1 MRVCVCTRKW
11 GGRCGKNVKR
21 RNHPSSFFIFILFAC
36 NKNKLHTYY
45 QYTSFIERTTQQR
58 PSSSFLISMA
68 LCSRVVVES
77 SSSSMMMRR
86 GAAFNN
92 NHSNKKKIFLSFLLT
107 KRRITRFSGLTN
119 SGSSS
124 FEQRGGEEEENN
136 KDKKD
141 ELVII
146 TNDALH
152 YASTMTQKRNEVEE
166 YLQKCDSLELELQLA
181 LAAEDYDAASK
192 IKKNLQPENSDED
205 INFSMLCDLCRRVNQ
220 PPTSIIGSS
229 AYETETEE
237 ITMAARKLGL
247 IGDPRALPALARAL
261 RMPTESA
268 KAQFER
274 AKAHAQIERS
284 MWTLFGKSG
293 DMELDLLLQKG
304 RDIMHGKYVNRILEG
319 RVEHEPTEEEIKEKI
334 RDFKQE
340 RARSLSESI
349 DIFTTII
356 EKSNGLFAEAWN
368 QRATALYLRGDLASA
383 YADAEEAF
391 RLNPYHFGAR
401 SGMGLCKL
409 GMRCYDEAL
418 MMFESTLEINPRID
432 SIKGQSKRLRKMME
446 KPRVEQQKLKDVLED
461 YKRSIAPSSDSSQ
474 RKDDDSETP
483 RM

>member
-1 MRVCVCTRKW
+1 M
-11 GGRCGKNVKR
+11 KR
-21 RNHPSSFFIFILFAC
+21 RGEISLTVSVLHFYSFAC
-36 NKNKLHTYY
+36 KTK
-45 QYTSFIERTTQQR
+45 TTNSILTRDILLLLNEQQQR
-58 PSSSFLISMA
+58 PSSSSFLISMA

-220 PPTSIIGSS
+220 PPTSKIGSS
-229 AYETETEE
+229 ADETETEE

-304 RDIMHGKYVNRILEG
+304 RDIMHGKYMNRILEG
-319 RVEHEPTEEEIKEKI
+319 RVEHEPTEEEIKEQI
-334 RDFKQE
+334 RDFEQE

-483 RM
+483 KM

>member
-1 MRVCVCTRKW
+1 M
-11 GGRCGKNVKR
+11 KR
-21 RNHPSSFFIFILFAC
+21 RGEISLTVSVLHFYSFAC
-36 NKNKLHTYY
+36 KTK
-45 QYTSFIERTTQQR
+45 TTNSILTRDILLLLNEQQQR
-58 PSSSFLISMA
+58 PSSSSFLISMA

-220 PPTSIIGSS
+220 PPTSKIGSS
-229 AYETETEE
+229 ADETETEE

-261 RMPTESA
+261 RMPTVSA
-268 KAQFER
+268 KAKNVS

-319 RVEHEPTEEEIKEKI
+319 RVEHEPTKEEIKEKM
-334 RDFKQE
+334 RDFEQE

-418 MMFESTLEINPRID
+418 MMFESTLEINPRIE

-474 RKDDDSETP
+474 RKDDDSETTK
-483 RM
+483 M

>member
-1 MRVCVCTRKW
+1 M
-11 GGRCGKNVKR
+11 KR
-21 RNHPSSFFIFILFAC
+21 RGEISLTFFVLHFYSFAC
-36 NKNKLHTYY
+36 KTK
-45 QYTSFIERTTQQR
+45 TTNSILTRDILLLLNEQQQR
-58 PSSSFLISMA
+58 PSSSSFLISMA

-192 IKKNLQPENSDED
+192 IKKNLQPENSDDEAD

-220 PPTSIIGSS
+220 PPTSKIGSS
-229 AYETETEE
+229 ADETETEE

-418 MMFESTLEINPRID
+418 MMFESTLEINPRIE
-432 SIKGQSKRLRKMME
+432 SIQRHSKQLRKMME

-483 RM
+483 KM

>member
-1 MRVCVCTRKW
+1 M
-11 GGRCGKNVKR
+11 
-21 RNHPSSFFIFILFAC
+21 
-36 NKNKLHTYY
+36 
-45 QYTSFIERTTQQR
+45 
-58 PSSSFLISMA
+58 
-68 LCSRVVVES
+68 
-77 SSSSMMMRR
+77 
-86 GAAFNN
+86 
-92 NHSNKKKIFLSFLLT
+92 
-107 KRRITRFSGLTN
+107 
-119 SGSSS
+119 
-124 FEQRGGEEEENN
+124 
-136 KDKKD
+136 
-141 ELVII
+141 II

-220 PPTSIIGSS
+220 PPASVIGSS
-229 AYETETEE
+229 ADETETEE

-261 RMPTESA
+261 RMPTVS
-268 KAQFER
+268 

-304 RDIMHGKYVNRILEG
+304 QDIMHGKYVNRILEG
-319 RVEHEPTEEEIKEKI
+319 RVEHEPTKEEIKEKM
-334 RDFKQE
+334 RDFEQE
-340 RARSLSESI
+340 KARSLSESI

-368 QRATALYLRGDLASA
+368 QRATALYLRGDFASA

-401 SGMGLCKL
+401 SGMGLCKF

-418 MMFESTLEINPRID
+418 MMFESTLEINPRIE
-432 SIKGQSKRLRKMME
+432 SIQRHSKQLRKMME

-483 RM
+483 KM

>member
-1 MRVCVCTRKW
+1 M
-11 GGRCGKNVKR
+11 
-21 RNHPSSFFIFILFAC
+21 
-36 NKNKLHTYY
+36 
-45 QYTSFIERTTQQR
+45 
-58 PSSSFLISMA
+58 
-68 LCSRVVVES
+68 
-77 SSSSMMMRR
+77 
-86 GAAFNN
+86 
-92 NHSNKKKIFLSFLLT
+92 LT

-119 SGSSS
+119 SSS
-124 FEQRGGEEEENN
+124 FEQRGGGGEEEENN

-220 PPTSIIGSS
+220 PPTSKIGSS
-229 AYETETEE
+229 ADETETEE

-261 RMPTESA
+261 RMPTVS
-268 KAQFER
+268 

-304 RDIMHGKYVNRILEG
+304 QDIMHGKYVNRILEG
-319 RVEHEPTEEEIKEKI
+319 RVEHEPTKEEIKEKM
-334 RDFKQE
+334 RDFEQE

-368 QRATALYLRGDLASA
+368 QRATALYLRGDFASA

-401 SGMGLCKL
+401 SGMGLCKF

-483 RM
+483 KM

>member
-1 MRVCVCTRKW
+1 M
-11 GGRCGKNVKR
+11 KR
-21 RNHPSSFFIFILFAC
+21 RGEISLTFFVLHFYSFAC
-36 NKNKLHTYY
+36 KTK
-45 QYTSFIERTTQQR
+45 TTNSILTRDILLLLNEQQQR
-58 PSSSFLISMA
+58 PSSSSFLISMA

-220 PPTSIIGSS
+220 PPTSKIGSS
-229 AYETETEE
+229 ADETETEE

-261 RMPTESA
+261 RMPTVS
-268 KAQFER
+268 

-319 RVEHEPTEEEIKEKI
+319 RVEHEPTKEEIKEKM
-334 RDFKQE
+334 RDFEQE

-418 MMFESTLEINPRID
+418 MMFESTLEINPRIE

-483 RM
+483 KM

>member
-1 MRVCVCTRKW
+1 M
-11 GGRCGKNVKR
+11 KR
-21 RNHPSSFFIFILFAC
+21 RGEISLINHPSSFFIFILFPLQ

-45 QYTSFIERTTQQR
+45 QYNTSFIERTTQQR
-58 PSSSFLISMA
+58 PSSSFFLISMA

-124 FEQRGGEEEENN
+124 FEQRGGGGEEEEENN

-261 RMPTESA
+261 RMPTVSA
-268 KAQFER
+268 KAKNVS

-304 RDIMHGKYVNRILEG
+304 RDIMHGKYMNRILEG
-319 RVEHEPTEEEIKEKI
+319 RVEHEPTEEEIKEQI
-334 RDFKQE
+334 RDFEQE

-349 DIFTTII
+349 DIFTRII

-483 RM
+483 KM

>member
-220 PPTSIIGSS
+220 PPTSKIGSS
-229 AYETETEE
+229 ADETETEE

-304 RDIMHGKYVNRILEG
+304 RDIMHGKYMNRILEG

>member
-1 MRVCVCTRKW
+1 MKSKEISLTL
-11 GGRCGKNVKR
+11 
-21 RNHPSSFFIFILFAC
+21 FIFYSFCLQ
-36 NKNKLHTYY
+36 NKNKLLYFFY
-45 QYTSFIERTTQQR
+45 INEQQQQQR

-68 LCSRVVVES
+68 LCSRVVAES

-86 GAAFNN
+86 GAAFKN
-92 NHSNKKKIFLSFLLT
+92 NHHNKKKIFLSFLLT
-107 KRRITRFSGLTN
+107 KRRIIIRFSGLTN
-119 SGSSS
+119 SSSSS
-124 FEQRGGEEEENN
+124 FEQRGGGEEEENN
-136 KDKKD
+136 KDEKD

-192 IKKNLQPENSDED
+192 IKKNLQPENSEDEAD

-220 PPTSIIGSS
+220 PPASIIGSS
-229 AYETETEE
+229 ADETETEE

-261 RMPTESA
+261 RMPTVS
-268 KAQFER
+268 

-304 RDIMHGKYVNRILEG
+304 QDIMHGKYVNRILEG
-319 RVEHEPTEEEIKEKI
+319 RVEHEPTKEEIKEKM
-334 RDFKQE
+334 RDFEQE

-368 QRATALYLRGDLASA
+368 QRATALYLRGDFASA

-401 SGMGLCKL
+401 SGMGLCKF

-418 MMFESTLEINPRID
+418 MMFESTLEINPRIE
-432 SIKGQSKRLRKMME
+432 SIQRHSKQLRKMME

-483 RM
+483 KM

>member
-1 MRVCVCTRKW
+1 M
-11 GGRCGKNVKR
+11 KR
-21 RNHPSSFFIFILFAC
+21 RGEISLTFFVLHFYSFAC
-36 NKNKLHTYY
+36 KTK
-45 QYTSFIERTTQQR
+45 TTNSILTRDILLLLNEQQQR
-58 PSSSFLISMA
+58 PSSSSFLISMA

-86 GAAFNN
+86 GAAFKN

-261 RMPTESA
+261 RMPTVSA
-268 KAQFER
+268 KAKNVS

-304 RDIMHGKYVNRILEG
+304 RDIMHGKYMNRILEG
-319 RVEHEPTEEEIKEKI
+319 RVEHEPTEEEIKEQI
-334 RDFKQE
+334 RDFEQE

-349 DIFTTII
+349 DIFTRII

-483 RM
+483 KM

>member
-1 MRVCVCTRKW
+1 
-11 GGRCGKNVKR
+11 
-21 RNHPSSFFIFILFAC
+21 
-36 NKNKLHTYY
+36 
-45 QYTSFIERTTQQR
+45 
-58 PSSSFLISMA
+58 
-68 LCSRVVVES
+68 
-77 SSSSMMMRR
+77 MMMRR

-220 PPTSIIGSS
+220 PPTSKIGSS
-229 AYETETEE
+229 ADETETEE

-261 RMPTESA
+261 RMPTVS
-268 KAQFER
+268 

-304 RDIMHGKYVNRILEG
+304 QDIMHGKYVNRTLEG
-319 RVEHEPTEEEIKEKI
+319 RVEHEPTKEEIKEKM
-334 RDFKQE
+334 RDFEQE

-368 QRATALYLRGDLASA
+368 QRATASYLRGDFASA

-401 SGMGLCKL
+401 SGMGLCKF

-418 MMFESTLEINPRID
+418 MMFESTLEINPRIE

-483 RM
+483 KM

>member
-1 MRVCVCTRKW
+1 MEDEKEGEISLTVSVL
-11 GGRCGKNVKR
+11 
-21 RNHPSSFFIFILFAC
+21 HFYSFAC
-36 NKNKLHTYY
+36 KTKTKNKNKTNSIL
-45 QYTSFIERTTQQR
+45 TSILLLLNEQQQR
-58 PSSSFLISMA
+58 PSSSSFLISMA

-192 IKKNLQPENSDED
+192 IKKNLQPENSDDEAD

-220 PPTSIIGSS
+220 PPASIIGSS
-229 AYETETEE
+229 ADETESEE

-261 RMPTESA
+261 RMPTVS
-268 KAQFER
+268 

-293 DMELDLLLQKG
+293 DMELDLLLRKG
-304 RDIMHGKYVNRILEG
+304 QDIMHGKYVNRILKGEV
-319 RVEHEPTEEEIKEKI
+319 RHEPTKEEIKEKM
-334 RDFKQE
+334 RDFEQE
-340 RARSLSESI
+340 KARSLSESI

-368 QRATALYLRGDLASA
+368 QRATALYLRGDFASA

-401 SGMGLCKL
+401 SGMGLCKF

-418 MMFESTLEINPRID
+418 MMFESTLEINPRIE
-432 SIKGQSKRLRKMME
+432 SIKGQTKRLRKMME

-483 RM
+483 KM

>member
-1 MRVCVCTRKW
+1 MEDEKEGEISLTVSVL
-11 GGRCGKNVKR
+11 
-21 RNHPSSFFIFILFAC
+21 HFYSFAC
-36 NKNKLHTYY
+36 KTKTKNKNKTNSIL
-45 QYTSFIERTTQQR
+45 TSILLLLNEQQQR
-58 PSSSFLISMA
+58 PSSSSFLISMA

-220 PPTSIIGSS
+220 PPTSKIGSS
-229 AYETETEE
+229 ADETETEE

-261 RMPTESA
+261 RMPTVS
-268 KAQFER
+268 

-304 RDIMHGKYVNRILEG
+304 QDIMHGKYVNRILEG
-319 RVEHEPTEEEIKEKI
+319 RVEHEPTKEEIKEKM
-334 RDFKQE
+334 RDFEQE

-368 QRATALYLRGDLASA
+368 QRATALYLRGDFASA

-418 MMFESTLEINPRID
+418 MMFESTLEINPRIE

-483 RM
+483 KM

>member
-1 MRVCVCTRKW
+1 M
-11 GGRCGKNVKR
+11 KR
-21 RNHPSSFFIFILFAC
+21 RGEISLTFFVLHFYSFAC
-36 NKNKLHTYY
+36 KTK
-45 QYTSFIERTTQQR
+45 TTNSILTRDILLLLNEQQQR
-58 PSSSFLISMA
+58 PSSSSFLISMA

-220 PPTSIIGSS
+220 PPTSKIGSS
-229 AYETETEE
+229 ADETETEE

-261 RMPTESA
+261 RMPTVSA
-268 KAQFER
+268 KAKNVS

-418 MMFESTLEINPRID
+418 MMFESTLEINPRIE

-483 RM
+483 KM

>member
-1 MRVCVCTRKW
+1 M
-11 GGRCGKNVKR
+11 KR
-21 RNHPSSFFIFILFAC
+21 RGEISLTFFVLHFYSFAC
-36 NKNKLHTYY
+36 KTK
-45 QYTSFIERTTQQR
+45 TTNSILTRDILLLLNEQQQR
-58 PSSSFLISMA
+58 PSSSSFLISMA

-304 RDIMHGKYVNRILEG
+304 QDIMHGKYVNRILEG
-319 RVEHEPTEEEIKEKI
+319 RVEHEPTKEEIKEKM
-334 RDFKQE
+334 RDFEQE

-483 RM
+483 KM

>member
-1 MRVCVCTRKW
+1 M
-11 GGRCGKNVKR
+11 KR
-21 RNHPSSFFIFILFAC
+21 RGEISLTFFVLHFYSFAC
-36 NKNKLHTYY
+36 KTK
-45 QYTSFIERTTQQR
+45 TTNSILTRDILLLLNEQQQR
-58 PSSSFLISMA
+58 PSSSSFLISMA

-220 PPTSIIGSS
+220 PPTSKIGSS
-229 AYETETEE
+229 ADETETEE

-261 RMPTESA
+261 RMPTVS
-268 KAQFER
+268 

-319 RVEHEPTEEEIKEKI
+319 RVEHEPTEEEIKEQI
-334 RDFKQE
+334 RDFEQE

-349 DIFTTII
+349 DIFTRII

>member
-1 MRVCVCTRKW
+1 
-11 GGRCGKNVKR
+11 
-21 RNHPSSFFIFILFAC
+21 
-36 NKNKLHTYY
+36 
-45 QYTSFIERTTQQR
+45 
-58 PSSSFLISMA
+58 
-68 LCSRVVVES
+68 
-77 SSSSMMMRR
+77 
-86 GAAFNN
+86 
-92 NHSNKKKIFLSFLLT
+92 
-107 KRRITRFSGLTN
+107 
-119 SGSSS
+119 
-124 FEQRGGEEEENN
+124 
-136 KDKKD
+136 
-141 ELVII
+141 
-146 TNDALH
+146 
-152 YASTMTQKRNEVEE
+152 
-166 YLQKCDSLELELQLA
+166 LELELQLA

-220 PPTSIIGSS
+220 PPTSILGSS

-261 RMPTESA
+261 RMPTVSA
-268 KAQFER
+268 KAKNVS

-304 RDIMHGKYVNRILEG
+304 RDIMHGKYMNRILEG
-319 RVEHEPTEEEIKEKI
+319 RVEHEPTEEEIKEQI
-334 RDFKQE
+334 RDFEQE

-349 DIFTTII
+349 DIFTRII

-483 RM
+483 KM

>member
-1 MRVCVCTRKW
+1 M
-11 GGRCGKNVKR
+11 KR
-21 RNHPSSFFIFILFAC
+21 RGEISLTFFVLHFYSFAC
-36 NKNKLHTYY
+36 KTKTKNKNKTNSIL
-45 QYTSFIERTTQQR
+45 TSILLLLNEQQQR
-58 PSSSFLISMA
+58 PSSSSFLISMA

-220 PPTSIIGSS
+220 PPTSKIGSS
-229 AYETETEE
+229 ADETETEE

-261 RMPTESA
+261 RMPTVS
-268 KAQFER
+268 

-304 RDIMHGKYVNRILEG
+304 QDIMHGKYVNRILEG
-319 RVEHEPTEEEIKEKI
+319 RVEHEPTKEEIKEKM
-334 RDFKQE
+334 RDFEQE

-401 SGMGLCKL
+401 SGMGLCKF

-418 MMFESTLEINPRID
+418 MMFESTLEINPRIE

-483 RM
+483 KM

>member
-1 MRVCVCTRKW
+1 MEDEKEGEISLTFSVL
-11 GGRCGKNVKR
+11 
-21 RNHPSSFFIFILFAC
+21 HFYSFAC
-36 NKNKLHTYY
+36 KTKTKNKNKTNSIL
-45 QYTSFIERTTQQR
+45 TSILLLLNEQQQR
-58 PSSSFLISMA
+58 PSSSSFLISMA

-192 IKKNLQPENSDED
+192 IKKNLQPKNSEDDEAD

-220 PPTSIIGSS
+220 PPASIIGSS
-229 AYETETEE
+229 ADETETEE

-261 RMPTESA
+261 RMPTVSA
-268 KAQFER
+268 KAKNVS

-304 RDIMHGKYVNRILEG
+304 RDIMHGKYMNRILEG
-319 RVEHEPTEEEIKEKI
+319 RVEHEPTEEEIKEQI
-334 RDFKQE
+334 RDFEQE

-368 QRATALYLRGDLASA
+368 QRATALYLRGDFASA

-401 SGMGLCKL
+401 SGMGLCKF

-418 MMFESTLEINPRID
+418 MMFESTLEINPRIE

>member
-1 MRVCVCTRKW
+1 M
-11 GGRCGKNVKR
+11 KR
-21 RNHPSSFFIFILFAC
+21 RGEISLTFFVLHFYSFAC
-36 NKNKLHTYY
+36 KTK
-45 QYTSFIERTTQQR
+45 TTNSILTRDILLLLNEQQQR
-58 PSSSFLISMA
+58 PSSSSFLISMA

-220 PPTSIIGSS
+220 PPTSKIGSS
-229 AYETETEE
+229 ADETETEE

-261 RMPTESA
+261 RMPTVSA
-268 KAQFER
+268 KAKNVS

-304 RDIMHGKYVNRILEG
+304 QDIMHGKYVNRILEG
-319 RVEHEPTEEEIKEKI
+319 RVEHEPTKEEIKEKM
-334 RDFKQE
+334 RDFEQE

-418 MMFESTLEINPRID
+418 MMFESTLEINPRIE

-483 RM
+483 KM

>member
-1 MRVCVCTRKW
+1 M
-11 GGRCGKNVKR
+11 KR
-21 RNHPSSFFIFILFAC
+21 RGEISLTFFVLHFYSFAC
-36 NKNKLHTYY
+36 KTK
-45 QYTSFIERTTQQR
+45 TTNSILTRDILLLLNEQQQR
-58 PSSSFLISMA
+58 PSSSSFLISMA

-220 PPTSIIGSS
+220 PPTSKIGSS
-229 AYETETEE
+229 ADETETEE

-261 RMPTESA
+261 RMPTVSA
-268 KAQFER
+268 KAKNVS

-483 RM
+483 KM

>member
-1 MRVCVCTRKW
+1 M
-11 GGRCGKNVKR
+11 KR
-21 RNHPSSFFIFILFAC
+21 RGEISLTVSVLHFYSFAC
-36 NKNKLHTYY
+36 KTK
-45 QYTSFIERTTQQR
+45 TTNSILTRDILLLLNEQQQR
-58 PSSSFLISMA
+58 PSSSSFLISMA

-220 PPTSIIGSS
+220 PPTSKIGSS
-229 AYETETEE
+229 ADETETEE

-304 RDIMHGKYVNRILEG
+304 RDIMHGKYMNRILEG

-368 QRATALYLRGDLASA
+368 QRATALYLRGDFASA

-401 SGMGLCKL
+401 SGMGLCKF

-418 MMFESTLEINPRID
+418 MMFESTLEINPRIE

>member
-1 MRVCVCTRKW
+1 M
-11 GGRCGKNVKR
+11 KR
-21 RNHPSSFFIFILFAC
+21 RGEISLTFFVLHFYSFAC
-36 NKNKLHTYY
+36 KTK
-45 QYTSFIERTTQQR
+45 TTNSILTRDILLLLNEQQQR
-58 PSSSFLISMA
+58 PSSSSFLISMA

-220 PPTSIIGSS
+220 PPTSKIGSS
-229 AYETETEE
+229 ADETETEE

-401 SGMGLCKL
+401 SGMGLCKF

-418 MMFESTLEINPRID
+418 MMFESTLEINPRIE

>member
-1 MRVCVCTRKW
+1 
-11 GGRCGKNVKR
+11 
-21 RNHPSSFFIFILFAC
+21 
-36 NKNKLHTYY
+36 
-45 QYTSFIERTTQQR
+45 
-58 PSSSFLISMA
+58 MA

-92 NHSNKKKIFLSFLLT
+92 NHNKKKKIFLSFLLT

-119 SGSSS
+119 SASSS
-124 FEQRGGEEEENN
+124 FEQRGGGGGEEENN

-192 IKKNLQPENSDED
+192 IKKNLQPENSEDEAD

-220 PPTSIIGSS
+220 PPASIIGSS
-229 AYETETEE
+229 ADETETEE

-261 RMPTESA
+261 RMPTVS
-268 KAQFER
+268 

-304 RDIMHGKYVNRILEG
+304 QDIMHGKYVNRILEG
-319 RVEHEPTEEEIKEKI
+319 RVEHEPTKEEIKEKM
-334 RDFKQE
+334 RDFEQE

-368 QRATALYLRGDLASA
+368 QRATALYLRGDFASA

-401 SGMGLCKL
+401 SGMGLCKF

-418 MMFESTLEINPRID
+418 MMFESTLEINPRIE

-483 RM
+483 KM

>member
-1 MRVCVCTRKW
+1 M
-11 GGRCGKNVKR
+11 KR
-21 RNHPSSFFIFILFAC
+21 RGEISLTFFVLHFYSFAC
-36 NKNKLHTYY
+36 KTK
-45 QYTSFIERTTQQR
+45 TTNSILTRDILLLLNEQQQR
-58 PSSSFLISMA
+58 PSSSSFLISMA

-304 RDIMHGKYVNRILEG
+304 RDIMHGKYMNRILEG
-319 RVEHEPTEEEIKEKI
+319 RVEHEPTEEEIKEQI
-334 RDFKQE
+334 RDFEQE

-349 DIFTTII
+349 DIFTRII

>member
-1 MRVCVCTRKW
+1 M
-11 GGRCGKNVKR
+11 KR
-21 RNHPSSFFIFILFAC
+21 RGEISLTFFVLHFYSFAC
-36 NKNKLHTYY
+36 KTK
-45 QYTSFIERTTQQR
+45 TTNSILTRDILLLLNEQQQR
-58 PSSSFLISMA
+58 PSSSSFLISMA

-220 PPTSIIGSS
+220 PPTSKIGSS
-229 AYETETEE
+229 ADETETEE

-304 RDIMHGKYVNRILEG
+304 RDIMHGKYMNRILEG
-319 RVEHEPTEEEIKEKI
+319 RVEHEPTEEEIKEQI
-334 RDFKQE
+334 RDFEQE

-418 MMFESTLEINPRID
+418 MMFESTLEINPRIE

-483 RM
+483 KM

>member
-1 MRVCVCTRKW
+1 
-11 GGRCGKNVKR
+11 
-21 RNHPSSFFIFILFAC
+21 
-36 NKNKLHTYY
+36 
-45 QYTSFIERTTQQR
+45 
-58 PSSSFLISMA
+58 
-68 LCSRVVVES
+68 
-77 SSSSMMMRR
+77 MMMRR
-86 GAAFNN
+86 GAAFKN
-92 NHSNKKKIFLSFLLT
+92 NHNKKKKIFLSFLLT

-119 SGSSS
+119 SSS
-124 FEQRGGEEEENN
+124 FEQRGGGGEEEEENN

-192 IKKNLQPENSDED
+192 IKKNLQPENSDDDEAD

-220 PPTSIIGSS
+220 PPASVIGSS
-229 AYETETEE
+229 ADETETEE

-261 RMPTESA
+261 RMPTVS
-268 KAQFER
+268 

-304 RDIMHGKYVNRILEG
+304 QDIMHGKYVNRILEG
-319 RVEHEPTEEEIKEKI
+319 RVEHEPTKEEIKEKM
-334 RDFKQE
+334 RDFEQE
-340 RARSLSESI
+340 KARSLSESI

-368 QRATALYLRGDLASA
+368 QRATALYLRGDFASA

-401 SGMGLCKL
+401 SGMGLCKF

-418 MMFESTLEINPRID
+418 MMFESTLEINPRIE
-432 SIKGQSKRLRKMME
+432 SIQRHSKQLRKMME

-483 RM
+483 KV

>member
-1 MRVCVCTRKW
+1 M
-11 GGRCGKNVKR
+11 KR
-21 RNHPSSFFIFILFAC
+21 RGEISLTFFVLHFYSFAC
-36 NKNKLHTYY
+36 KTK
-45 QYTSFIERTTQQR
+45 TTNSILTRDILLLLNEQQQR
-58 PSSSFLISMA
+58 PSSSSFLISMA

-220 PPTSIIGSS
+220 PPTSKIGSS
-229 AYETETEE
+229 ADETETEE

-368 QRATALYLRGDLASA
+368 QRATALYVRGDLASA

-418 MMFESTLEINPRID
+418 MMFESTLEINPRIE

>member
-1 MRVCVCTRKW
+1 
-11 GGRCGKNVKR
+11 
-21 RNHPSSFFIFILFAC
+21 
-36 NKNKLHTYY
+36 
-45 QYTSFIERTTQQR
+45 
-58 PSSSFLISMA
+58 
-68 LCSRVVVES
+68 
-77 SSSSMMMRR
+77 
-86 GAAFNN
+86 
-92 NHSNKKKIFLSFLLT
+92 
-107 KRRITRFSGLTN
+107 
-119 SGSSS
+119 
-124 FEQRGGEEEENN
+124 
-136 KDKKD
+136 
-141 ELVII
+141 
-146 TNDALH
+146 
-152 YASTMTQKRNEVEE
+152 
-166 YLQKCDSLELELQLA
+166 LELELQLA

-192 IKKNLQPENSDED
+192 IKKNLQPENSDDEAD

-220 PPTSIIGSS
+220 PPASIIGSS
-229 AYETETEE
+229 ADETESEE

-261 RMPTESA
+261 RMPTVSA
-268 KAQFER
+268 KAKNVS

-304 RDIMHGKYVNRILEG
+304 RDIMHGKYMNRILEG
-319 RVEHEPTEEEIKEKI
+319 RVEHEPTEEEIKEQI
-334 RDFKQE
+334 RDFEQE

-349 DIFTTII
+349 DIFTRII

-483 RM
+483 KM

>member
-1 MRVCVCTRKW
+1 M
-11 GGRCGKNVKR
+11 KR
-21 RNHPSSFFIFILFAC
+21 RGEISLTVSVLHFYSFAC
-36 NKNKLHTYY
+36 KTK
-45 QYTSFIERTTQQR
+45 TTNSILTRDILLLLNEQQQR
-58 PSSSFLISMA
+58 PSSSSFLISMA

-220 PPTSIIGSS
+220 PPTSKIGSS
-229 AYETETEE
+229 ADETETEE

-319 RVEHEPTEEEIKEKI
+319 RVEHEPTEEEIKEQI
-334 RDFKQE
+334 RDFEQE

-349 DIFTTII
+349 DIFTRII

-418 MMFESTLEINPRID
+418 MMFESTLEINPRIE

-483 RM
+483 KM

>member
-1 MRVCVCTRKW
+1 M
-11 GGRCGKNVKR
+11 KR
-21 RNHPSSFFIFILFAC
+21 RGEISLTFFVLHFYSFAC
-36 NKNKLHTYY
+36 KTK
-45 QYTSFIERTTQQR
+45 TTNSILTRDILLLLNEQQQR
-58 PSSSFLISMA
+58 PSSSSFLISMA

-220 PPTSIIGSS
+220 PPTSKIGSS
-229 AYETETEE
+229 ADETETEE

-418 MMFESTLEINPRID
+418 MMFESTLEINPRIE

>member
-220 PPTSIIGSS
+220 PPTSKIGSS
-229 AYETETEE
+229 ADETETEE

-261 RMPTESA
+261 RMPTVSA
-268 KAQFER
+268 KAKNVS

-304 RDIMHGKYVNRILEG
+304 RDIMHGK
-319 RVEHEPTEEEIKEKI
+319 
-334 RDFKQE
+334 
-340 RARSLSESI
+340 
-349 DIFTTII
+349 
-356 EKSNGLFAEAWN
+356 
-368 QRATALYLRGDLASA
+368 
-383 YADAEEAF
+383 
-391 RLNPYHFGAR
+391 
-401 SGMGLCKL
+401 
-409 GMRCYDEAL
+409 
-418 MMFESTLEINPRID
+418 
-432 SIKGQSKRLRKMME
+432 
-446 KPRVEQQKLKDVLED
+446 
-461 YKRSIAPSSDSSQ
+461 
-474 RKDDDSETP
+474 
-483 RM
+483 

>member
-1 MRVCVCTRKW
+1 M
-11 GGRCGKNVKR
+11 KR
-21 RNHPSSFFIFILFAC
+21 RGEISLTFFVLHFYSFAC
-36 NKNKLHTYY
+36 KTK
-45 QYTSFIERTTQQR
+45 TTNSILTRDILLLLNEQQQR
-58 PSSSFLISMA
+58 PSSSSFLISMA

-220 PPTSIIGSS
+220 PPTSKIGSS
-229 AYETETEE
+229 ADETETEE

-319 RVEHEPTEEEIKEKI
+319 RVEHEPTEEEIKEQI
-334 RDFKQE
+334 RDFEQE

-349 DIFTTII
+349 DIFTRII

-483 RM
+483 KM

>member
-1 MRVCVCTRKW
+1 M
-11 GGRCGKNVKR
+11 KR
-21 RNHPSSFFIFILFAC
+21 RGEISLITLLRSSLFILFAC
-36 NKNKLHTYY
+36 KTKTNSIR
-45 QYTSFIERTTQQR
+45 TSILLLLNEQQQQQQR
-58 PSSSFLISMA
+58 PSSSSFLISMA

-92 NHSNKKKIFLSFLLT
+92 NHNKKKKIFLSFLLT

-119 SGSSS
+119 SASSS
-124 FEQRGGEEEENN
+124 FEQRGGGGGEEENN

-192 IKKNLQPENSDED
+192 IKKNLQPENSDDEAD

-220 PPTSIIGSS
+220 PPASIIGSS
-229 AYETETEE
+229 ADETETEE

-261 RMPTESA
+261 RMPTVS
-268 KAQFER
+268 

-304 RDIMHGKYVNRILEG
+304 QDIMHGKYVNRILKGEV
-319 RVEHEPTEEEIKEKI
+319 RHEPTKEEIKEKM
-334 RDFKQE
+334 RDFEQE

-368 QRATALYLRGDLASA
+368 QRATALYLRGDFASA

-401 SGMGLCKL
+401 SGMGLCKF

-418 MMFESTLEINPRID
+418 MMFESTLEINPRIE

-483 RM
+483 KM

>member
-1 MRVCVCTRKW
+1 MEDEKEGEISLTVSVL
-11 GGRCGKNVKR
+11 
-21 RNHPSSFFIFILFAC
+21 HFYSFAC
-36 NKNKLHTYY
+36 KTKTKNKNKTNSIL
-45 QYTSFIERTTQQR
+45 TSILLLLNEQQQR
-58 PSSSFLISMA
+58 PSSSSFLISMA

-192 IKKNLQPENSDED
+192 IKKNLQPENSDDEAD

-220 PPTSIIGSS
+220 PPASIIGSS
-229 AYETETEE
+229 ADETESEE

-261 RMPTESA
+261 RMPTVSA
-268 KAQFER
+268 KAKNVS

-304 RDIMHGKYVNRILEG
+304 QDIMHGKYVNRILEG
-319 RVEHEPTEEEIKEKI
+319 RVEHEPTKEEIKEKM
-334 RDFKQE
+334 RDFEQE

-349 DIFTTII
+349 DIFTRII

-483 RM
+483 KM

>member
-1 MRVCVCTRKW
+1 
-11 GGRCGKNVKR
+11 
-21 RNHPSSFFIFILFAC
+21 
-36 NKNKLHTYY
+36 
-45 QYTSFIERTTQQR
+45 
-58 PSSSFLISMA
+58 
-68 LCSRVVVES
+68 
-77 SSSSMMMRR
+77 MMMRR

-192 IKKNLQPENSDED
+192 IKKNLQPENSDDEAD

-220 PPTSIIGSS
+220 PPASIIGSS
-229 AYETETEE
+229 ADETESEE

-261 RMPTESA
+261 RMPTVS
-268 KAQFER
+268 
-274 AKAHAQIERS
+274 AKAHAQIEQS

-304 RDIMHGKYVNRILEG
+304 QDIMHGKYVIPRLEG
-319 RVEHEPTEEEIKEKI
+319 EVGLNEKNAVVEIERNGGAPTKEEMEEKMRVFEQEK
-334 RDFKQE
+334 
-340 RARSLSESI
+340 ARTLSKSI

-368 QRATALYLRGDLASA
+368 QRATALYCEAISPRHTPTLR
-383 YADAEEAF
+383 
-391 RLNPYHFGAR
+391 RHFG
-401 SGMGLCKL
+401 
-409 GMRCYDEAL
+409 
-418 MMFESTLEINPRID
+418 
-432 SIKGQSKRLRKMME
+432 
-446 KPRVEQQKLKDVLED
+446 
-461 YKRSIAPSSDSSQ
+461 
-474 RKDDDSETP
+474 
-483 RM
+483 

>member
-1 MRVCVCTRKW
+1 M
-11 GGRCGKNVKR
+11 KR
-21 RNHPSSFFIFILFAC
+21 RGEISLTFFVLHFYSFAC
-36 NKNKLHTYY
+36 KTK
-45 QYTSFIERTTQQR
+45 TTNSILTRDILLLLNEQQQR
-58 PSSSFLISMA
+58 PSSSSFLISMA

-220 PPTSIIGSS
+220 PPTSKIGSS
-229 AYETETEE
+229 ADETETEE

-261 RMPTESA
+261 RMPTVSA
-268 KAQFER
+268 KAKNVS

-349 DIFTTII
+349 DIFTRII

-418 MMFESTLEINPRID
+418 MMFESTLEINPRIE

>member
-1 MRVCVCTRKW
+1 M
-11 GGRCGKNVKR
+11 KR
-21 RNHPSSFFIFILFAC
+21 RGEISLTFFVLHFYSFAC
-36 NKNKLHTYY
+36 KTK
-45 QYTSFIERTTQQR
+45 TTNSILTRDILLLLNEQQQR
-58 PSSSFLISMA
+58 PSSSSFLISMA

-220 PPTSIIGSS
+220 PPTSKIGSS
-229 AYETETEE
+229 ADETETEE

-304 RDIMHGKYVNRILEG
+304 RDIMHGKYVNRILKGEV
-319 RVEHEPTEEEIKEKI
+319 RHEPTKEEIKEKM
-334 RDFKQE
+334 RDFEQE

-368 QRATALYLRGDLASA
+368 QRATALYLRGDFASA

-401 SGMGLCKL
+401 SGMGLCKF

-418 MMFESTLEINPRID
+418 MMFESTLEINPRIE

-483 RM
+483 KM